1 MDDEL
6 VKKLSFKREYRAA
19 VINAPPDYLDRLGVP
34 VIGDLSV
41 RSSLDFIQVFVKSK
55 LDFLLQMPNIICAL
69 EPEGLLWIC
78 YFREGS
84 TMVTDL
90 NRYILWAEMSKFGM
104 AGVAMISIDETW
116 SAMRFRPKGKV
127 GR

>member
-19 VINAPPDYLDRLGVP
+19 IVNAPPDYLDRLGIP

-41 RSSLDFIQVFVKSK
+41 RSSLDFIQIFVTNK
-55 LDFLLQMPNIICAL
+55 LDFLLQIRRVIWAL
-69 EPEGLLWIC
+69 EPEGMLWIC
-78 YFREGS
+78 YSREGS
-84 TMVTDL
+84 KVSTDL
-90 NRYILWAEMSKFGM
+90 NRYILWAEMAKFGM
-104 AGVAMISIDETW
+104 AGVAMISIDENW

>member
-1 MDDEL
+1 MDGEL

-19 VINAPPDYLDRLGVP
+19 VINAPPDYLDRLGIP
-34 VIGDLSV
+34 VIGDLSM
-41 RSSLDFIQVFVKSK
+41 RSSLDFIQVFFSNR
-55 LDFLLQMPNIICAL
+55 LDFLLQIPKIIRAL

-78 YFREGS
+78 YASEGS
-84 TMVTDL
+84 RVPTDL
-90 NRYILWAEMSKFGM
+90 NRYILWAEMAKFGM
-104 AGVAMISIDETW
+104 ACVAMISIDKTW